1 MLMPNAQVIMVC
13 LGNNVVFRKRGE
25 VRQGVGDGVKRG
37 EGGMTQEG
45 WVGKG
50 AGRPSRPLPN
60 S

>member
-1 MLMPNAQVIMVC
+1 MVC

-25 VRQGVGDGVKRG
+25 VKEGVGDGVKRG

>member
-13 LGNNVVFRKRGE
+13 LGNNVVFRKKSE

-45 WVGKG
+45 GVGMG
-50 AGRPSRPLPN
+50 AVRRSRPLPN